1 MVASTPKIQIA
12 QRAGGITI
20 AQRRPTVTGV
30 LGGLGLEEALLRIPL
45 LLPIC
50 GHAQGIAAQRAA
62 SAARNQTDPHAIEH
76 TRQLWREQAV
86 AAAWRLAVDW
96 PGCVGR
102 KRALPLFKAV
112 QQADGPETLATQLLQ
127 FLPGLISVES
137 MADLSAWLIDSD
149 STAANVVRRARE
161 LESELGFAGAPSLLA
176 GEALKALAQTAL
188 AEADFDPLTPAGAG
202 IDVGPLAMRRHPL
215 VERLAAC
222 SDYGALTR
230 RLVAQLLDTL
240 VIAGHLLD
248 GQSTYPVSAWNL
260 GPGIGMGRAI
270 TARGPVFHRVE
281 LDGDGKVAAWRVLA
295 PTDWHFAPGGPL
307 ATEAQRLAP
316 NDDQLSLLVLGFDPC
331 SPWSVASEE
340 AAHA

>member
-1 MVASTPKIQIA
+1 MVVGTPKIQIA
-12 QRAGGITI
+12 QRAEGIAI
-20 AQRRPTVTGV
+20 AQQRPSVTDV

-62 SAARNQTDPHAIEH
+62 SAARNDTDPYALEH

-86 AAAWRLAVDW
+86 AAAWRLAIDW
-96 PGCVGR
+96 PSCVGR

-127 FLPGLISVES
+127 LLPGLINIEN
-137 MADLSAWLIDSD
+137 MADLSAWLTDSD
-149 STAANVVRRARE
+149 STAAFVVRRARE
-161 LESELGFAGAPSLLA
+161 LESELGFAGAPSLLS
-176 GEALKALAQTAL
+176 GEALRALAQTAL
-188 AEADFDPLTPAGAG
+188 AEPSFNPLTPAGAG

-215 VERLAAC
+215 VERLAVGN
-222 SDYGALTR
+222 DFGALTR

-248 GQSTYPVSAWNL
+248 EQSTYPVSAWNL
-260 GPGIGMGRAI
+260 GSGIGMGRAI

-281 LDGDGKVAAWRVLA
+281 LAGDGKVAAWRVLA

-307 ATEAQRLAP
+307 LSEARRLVLE
-316 NDDQLSLLVLGFDPC
+316 DEQLGLLVLGFDPC
-331 SPWSVASEE
+331 APWSIASEE